1 MTEYRIIVKIKSPE
15 ELPKDIGNI
24 LEKVAQT
31 AYNHIAAKGIQPDVT
46 AKITK
51 TIKS

>member
-1 MTEYRIIVKIKSPE
+1 MTEYIIAIKIKSPV

-24 LEKVAQT
+24 LDKVSQT
-31 AYNHIAAKGIQPDVT
+31 AYNHIAAKGIQPDVS
-46 AKITK
+46 AELRK